1 MLSMKRGIAICILT
15 LLGFTAFISGLA
27 QSGREKQAF
36 DQVAFY
42 KNNCVGCHGSKAQKK
57 FNPDLPEGQMV
68 DAILNGLPME
78 TPPDMPA
85 FAKKGINEERAKA
98 IIAYMKSLRQ

>member
-1 MLSMKRGIAICILT
+1 MKAGIAIC
-15 LLGFTAFISGLA
+15 LLMLLAFTAFVFA
-27 QSGREKQAF
+27 QTQSGGQKHTF

-42 KNNCVGCHGSKAQKK
+42 KKNCVECHGSEAQKK

-68 DAILNGLPME
+68 DAIMNGLLME

-85 FAKKGINEERAKA
+85 YAGKGIDEERAKA

>member
-1 MLSMKRGIAICILT
+1 MRLGIAICILT
-15 LLGFTAFISGLA
+15 LLAFAAFASA
-27 QSGREKQAF
+27 RTQSGGHKQTF

-42 KNNCVGCHGSKAQKK
+42 KNNCVECHGSKAEKK

-68 DAILNGLPME
+68 DAILNGMLME

-85 FAKKGINEERAKA
+85 FAGKGINEERARG

>member
-1 MLSMKRGIAICILT
+1 MLT
-15 LLGFTAFISGLA
+15 LLAFTALVIARTQPGG
-27 QSGREKQAF
+27 QKQTF
-36 DQVAFY
+36 DGVAFY